1 MRIVVL
7 TMLFLSFIVIMSSI
21 IIYNLA
27 EPKAKKKK
35 GKSISEMKSP
45 LSVSGRVWARK
56 NCMFGEIISKG
67 GIEVLIY
74 LIALLRLRT

>member
-21 IIYNLA
+21 IIYKLA
-27 EPKAKKKK
+27 EPKAKKK

>member
-1 MRIVVL
+1 MKYIVL
-7 TMLFLSFIVIMSSI
+7 TMFLILFIVTTTD
-21 IIYNLA
+21 A
-27 EPKAKKKK
+27 PKKKK

-67 GIEVLIY
+67 GIEVILK
-74 LIALLRLRT
+74 